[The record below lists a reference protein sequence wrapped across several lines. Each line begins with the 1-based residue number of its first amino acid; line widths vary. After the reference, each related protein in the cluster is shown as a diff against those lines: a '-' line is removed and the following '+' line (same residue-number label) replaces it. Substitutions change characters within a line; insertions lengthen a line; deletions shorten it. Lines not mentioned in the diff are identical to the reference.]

1 MNISDIIEDFIL
13 SNFVEDSVQLSRNEM
28 AKYFQVSPSQ
38 INYVISTRFTTSKGF
53 DIESKRGGDG
63 YIRIYK
69 LNEGKDEFLT
79 GLLNSDY
86 VKSLDYFTACQLLE
100 NMLNRLIISENEYS
114 TLKVVLSEKA
124 LKSPFNVENTVRA
137 NIFKQFVLSL
147 LKGDR

>member
-79 GLLNSDY
+79 ELLNSDY

>member
-13 SNFVEDSVQLSRNEM
+13 SNFDEDSVQLSRNEM

-147 LKGDR
+147 LKGGR

>member
-69 LNEGKDEFLT
+69 LNEDKDEFLT

-100 NMLNRLIISENEYS
+100 NMLNRLIITENEYS

-137 NIFKQFVLSL
+137 NMFKQFVLSL